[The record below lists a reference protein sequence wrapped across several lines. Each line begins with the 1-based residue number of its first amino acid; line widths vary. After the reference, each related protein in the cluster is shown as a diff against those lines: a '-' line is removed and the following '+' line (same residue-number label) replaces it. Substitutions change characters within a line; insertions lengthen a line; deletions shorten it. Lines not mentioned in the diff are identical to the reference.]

1 MKICFF
7 NSGYLPDRG
16 GVATLAGGLAESL
29 ASSPAVGVV
38 KVVAFKNSQP
48 RHEIRGKLEVF
59 AYPYK
64 KMWQMIFVVFWYTL
78 KFRQFD
84 VFHATNIFPVGF
96 FTLLFGKY
104 IFGKKVFITIH
115 GTDVLAKSGSGLVK
129 WAKGFTMRR
138 SDRIL
143 PNSRSTMKLAAED
156 YQIDDQIFFVI
167 YPGVTQLSEQK
178 PSVDIRRRYGLTD
191 QDFVVLTVGQ
201 LIKRKGTDDLI
212 RAIKG
217 LDDETI
223 KLLVVGEGPEKQNLQ
238 NLVRELGLASRVVFA
253 GSVEGVEDFYE
264 TAQVF
269 ALPAKYLAEQGD
281 IEGLGIAFLEAQY
294 FGKPVIGTDSGG
306 IPETFRANETGF
318 LVGEGDIAAIAERI
332 KHLRHNPQIYE
343 RMSNAAKTF
352 VRQEFPWTKSVRQ
365 HLNIYSQ
372 TRQAD

>member
-48 RHEIRGKLEVF
+48 RHEIRGKLE
-59 AYPYK
+59 
-64 KMWQMIFVVFWYTL
+64 VFWYTL

-223 KLLVVGEGPEKQNLQ
+223 KLLVVG
-238 NLVRELGLASRVVFA
+238 
-253 GSVEGVEDFYE
+253 
-264 TAQVF
+264 
-269 ALPAKYLAEQGD
+269 
-281 IEGLGIAFLEAQY
+281 
-294 FGKPVIGTDSGG
+294 
-306 IPETFRANETGF
+306 
-318 LVGEGDIAAIAERI
+318 
-332 KHLRHNPQIYE
+332 
-343 RMSNAAKTF
+343 
-352 VRQEFPWTKSVRQ
+352 
-365 HLNIYSQ
+365 
-372 TRQAD
+372 